1 MQCSETNVFQVCRP
15 FLFLC
20 PNVLFDIRVNYFRSV
35 LRGCV
40 NIKSVLTNSDVDVI
54 RMNELNKA
62 VVFPVENGLCF
73 KQVTVNNVFIKG
85 HLM

>member
-1 MQCSETNVFQVCRP
+1 M
-15 FLFLC
+15 
-20 PNVLFDIRVNYFRSV
+20 
-35 LRGCV
+35 